1 MDWAHWVNLSISSR
15 LWNCRSREASTVK
28 GTTMSTWIRNFMVTA
43 GILAGMTVGAW
54 PSFAYDVIAVQH
66 GGTVEGTIRLNGAMP
81 EPKGFNLITFPDPA
95 YCGRISNGRG
105 WRLLRDFLV
114 NQQGG
119 LKDAIVLLEGV
130 EAGKPFELSVPL
142 IEARDCQFAPFMT
155 IIRNGHAV
163 EVINMDPVMHDIQ
176 GYETS
181 IEAGARVLF
190 NSPLVM
196 NHQHHR
202 GDIHAMHNHAPG
214 KSLVGP
220 LYLNRGR
227 RTFYMQCGFHAYMES
242 WAMAVNNPYYALT
255 DANGSYKIDNIPPGT
270 YQLVVWHPQTGPGV
284 TKMVM
289 VQPDGKLV
297 EHLSLLA
304 PKGNR
309 SAFKVIDNPRFG
321 PEALGYSVDIQPL
334 VEHQH

>member
-1 MDWAHWVNLSISSR
+1 MSNKLMRGLLGALSTI
-15 LWNCRSREASTVK
+15 LVVLTV
-28 GTTMSTWIRNFMVTA
+28 SPA
-43 GILAGMTVGAW
+43 A
-54 PSFAYDVIAVQH
+54 AYDVIDVQH
-66 GGTVEGTIRLNGAMP
+66 GGTIEGTVLLNGPVP

-105 WRLLRDFLV
+105 WRLLYDFV
-114 NQQGG
+114 VDAQGG

-130 EAGKPFELSVPL
+130 EGGKPFETSVPL
-142 IEARDCQFAPFMT
+142 IEARDCMFQPFMT
-155 IIRNGHAV
+155 IVRNGHAV

-181 IEAGARVLF
+181 IEAGARTLF
-190 NSPLVM
+190 NTPLVM
-196 NHQHHR
+196 NHQHRR
-202 GDIHAMHNHAPG
+202 GDLHAIHNHAPG

-220 LYLNRGR
+220 IYLNKGR

-255 DANGSYKIDNIPPGT
+255 DANGAFKIENIPPGT

-284 TKMVM
+284 TKMVTI
-289 VQPDGKLV
+289 QPDGKLV
-297 EHLSLLA
+297 EQLSLNP

-309 SAFKVIDNPRFG
+309 SAFKVMDNPRFG
-321 PEALGYSVDIQPL
+321 PDSLGYPVDIQPL

>member
-1 MDWAHWVNLSISSR
+1 VR
-15 LWNCRSREASTVK
+15 LDGPV
-28 GTTMSTWIRNFMVTA
+28 
-43 GILAGMTVGAW
+43 
-54 PSFAYDVIAVQH
+54 
-66 GGTVEGTIRLNGAMP
+66 P

-105 WRLLRDFLV
+105 WRLLHDFV
-114 NQQGG
+114 VGPNGG

-142 IEARDCQFAPFMT
+142 IEARDCMFQPFMT
-155 IIRNGHAV
+155 IVRNGHAV

-181 IEAGARVLF
+181 PEAGARVLF
-190 NSPLVM
+190 NTPLVM
-196 NHQHHR
+196 NFQHHR
-202 GDIHAMHNHAPG
+202 GDLHAMHNHAPG

-220 LYLNRGR
+220 IYLNKGR

-255 DANGSYKIDNIPPGT
+255 DGSGSFKIENIPPGT

-284 TKMVM
+284 TKLVTI
-289 VQPDGKLV
+289 QPDATLV
-297 EHLSLLA
+297 EQLSVIA

-309 SAFKVIDNPRFG
+309 SAFKVMDNPRFG
-321 PEALGYSVDIQPL
+321 PETLGYSVDIQPI

>member
-1 MDWAHWVNLSISSR
+1 MNNKLISG
-15 LWNCRSREASTVK
+15 LV
-28 GTTMSTWIRNFMVTA
+28 GA
-43 GILAGMTVGAW
+43 GSLVVVVLTVGPA
-54 PSFAYDVIAVQH
+54 SAYDVIDVQR
-66 GGTVEGTIRLNGAMP
+66 GGTIEGMVTLEGAVP
-81 EPKGFNLITFPDPA
+81 EPKGFNLITFPDPV

-105 WRLLRDFLV
+105 WRLLHDFV
-114 NQQGG
+114 VSPQGG

-130 EAGKPFELSVPL
+130 EAGKAFETSVPL
-142 IEARDCQFAPFMT
+142 IEARDCMFQPFMT
-155 IIRNGHAV
+155 IVRNGHAV

-181 IEAGARVLF
+181 LEAGARVLF

-196 NHQHHR
+196 NHQHRR

-220 LYLNRGR
+220 VYLNKGR
-227 RTFYMQCGFHAYMES
+227 RTFYLQCGFHAYMES

-255 DANGSYKIDNIPPGT
+255 DPNGKFTIDDIPPGT
-270 YQLVVWHPQTGPGV
+270 YHMVVWHPQTGPGATKLV
-284 TKMVM
+284 T

-297 EHLSLLA
+297 EQLSLPA

-309 SAFKVIDNPRFG
+309 TAYKVMDNPRFG
-321 PEALGYSVDIQPL
+321 PDTLGYSVDINPV